1 MRLIFL
7 AAALVAVLATAA
19 HGAPDATKVRRGT
32 GTLVLRGWTGRRG
45 VWNKLCA
52 TQCRPAPQTG
62 HLAGLQRRETCIC
75 AHVASILCPPGRL
88 GALHSP
94 TLRIGVRQRSAAYV
108 ALAYVSMYMI

>member
-1 MRLIFL
+1 MRLLFL

-19 HGAPDATKVRRGT
+19 HGAPDRADATKVRRGT

-52 TQCRPAPQTG
+52 TQCRPAPFVG
-62 HLAGLQRRETCIC
+62 PVQRPNKYIC

-108 ALAYVSMYMI
+108 ALA